1 MGVGAHDSLAI
12 NAVLCYYINIRL
24 SVSYR
29 NITREGLFMV
39 TEDLVQEISTLS
51 PSQQE
56 SVYSFVYLLKHPERM
71 RISEQESIEPFASER
86 EALDFVND
94 YAARMLYETR

>member
-1 MGVGAHDSLAI
+1 
-12 NAVLCYYINIRL
+12 
-24 SVSYR
+24 
-29 NITREGLFMV
+29 MV
-39 TEDLVQEISTLS
+39 TEDLVQEINTLS

-56 SVYSFVYLLKHPERM
+56 SVYSPEHM
-71 RISEQESIEPFASER
+71 HIFGQESIEPFASER

>member
-1 MGVGAHDSLAI
+1 
-12 NAVLCYYINIRL
+12 
-24 SVSYR
+24 
-29 NITREGLFMV
+29 MV
-39 TEDLVQEISTLS
+39 TEDLFQEISTLS

-71 RISEQESIEPFASER
+71 HVSEQESIEPFASER
-86 EALDFVND
+86 EVLDFVND

>member
-1 MGVGAHDSLAI
+1 
-12 NAVLCYYINIRL
+12 
-24 SVSYR
+24 
-29 NITREGLFMV
+29 MV
-39 TEDLVQEISTLS
+39 TEDLIQEINTLS

-56 SVYSFVYLLKHPERM
+56 SVYSPERM
-71 RISEQESIEPFASER
+71 HISEQENIEPFASER

>member
-1 MGVGAHDSLAI
+1 MLLLISTRSG
-12 NAVLCYYINIRL
+12 
-24 SVSYR
+24 VSYR
-29 NITREGLFMV
+29 NITREDLFMI

-51 PSQQE
+51 PAQQE

-71 RISEQESIEPFASER
+71 YISEQESIEPFASER